1 MSLAEQYLLRPK
13 LMIQGMVVVVTTV
26 IGVILIVMG
35 RTTGRMMVEGKI
47 MGGKDVA
54 AGAGVGTVNGH
65 GIVIV
70 IVIDIIGGGMTTNIG
85 MMIVERGMGD
95 TTATTAATEMI
106 EGGVRVEKSV
116 GVELEIIGTTTRVE
130 GGGGIVAKANHVL
143 DHDRIRHLLAVA
155 PLDHPDLVPDRP
167 RGGEEMIEE
176 VEVGAD
182 PRMRT
187 GVTTMKGIMAGMMV
201 VKETMVMTTEIIH
214 AGNKMMRTKGVP
226 IIEGK

>member
-13 LMIQGMVVVVTTV
+13 IMIQGMVVVVTTV

-47 MGGKDVA
+47 MGGKDVV
-54 AGAGVGTVNGH
+54 AGAGTVIGQ
-65 GIVIV
+65 G
-70 IVIDIIGGGMTTNIG
+70 IVIDIIGEGMTTNIG

-95 TTATTAATEMI
+95 TTTTTATEMI

-116 GVELEIIGTTTRVE
+116 GVEVEIIGTTTRVE
-130 GGGGIVAKANHVL
+130 GGGGIVVKANHVL
-143 DHDRIRHLLAVA
+143 DHDHIRHLLVVA

-176 VEVGAD
+176 VEVD

-201 VKETMVMTTEIIH
+201 AKETMVMTTEIIH
-214 AGNKMMRTKGVP
+214 AGNKMTRTKGVP